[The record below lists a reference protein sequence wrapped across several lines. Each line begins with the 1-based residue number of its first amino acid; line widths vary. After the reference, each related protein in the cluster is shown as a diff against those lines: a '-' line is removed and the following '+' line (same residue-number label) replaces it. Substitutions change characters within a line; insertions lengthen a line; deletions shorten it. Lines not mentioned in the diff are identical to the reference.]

1 MVDFPSLFACQKSIA
16 FFPGWL
22 PPEPETDWVSF
33 SAPLEIDGV
42 VEAGFQLH
50 GGCFKNF
57 PDVNVSFELVMAR
70 SATTKRVVIER
81 FDWRSLRGGHS
92 NKRRRLAGIP
102 SRTQRTH
109 LHRFDLNYQPS
120 RDRMISGL
128 PFADNVACSLETF
141 DSVKEF
147 LRNRFN
153 ISNMHVVTPPEWVY
167 DLFHGA
173 DGTLAE

>member
-1 MVDFPSLFACQKSIA
+1 MISQVYLHAKNRLRSFLA
-16 FFPGWL
+16 GWL

-109 LHRFDLNYQPS
+109 LHRFDLNYRHP
-120 RDRMISGL
+120 
-128 PFADNVACSLETF
+128 ATE
-141 DSVKEF
+141 
-147 LRNRFN
+147 
-153 ISNMHVVTPPEWVY
+153 
-167 DLFHGA
+167 
-173 DGTLAE
+173 